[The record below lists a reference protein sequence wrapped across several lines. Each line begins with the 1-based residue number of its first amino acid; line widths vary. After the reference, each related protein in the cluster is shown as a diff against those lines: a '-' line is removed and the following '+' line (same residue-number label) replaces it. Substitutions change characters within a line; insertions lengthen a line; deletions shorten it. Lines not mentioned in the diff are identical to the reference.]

1 MLVWVYDL
9 FCSGFYLTD
18 RLIGWFNMIQ
28 KGYHHRD
35 ISIGNIVMIDEVV
48 KTEAFDTIKTDTK
61 QDDDATD
68 IAAMFKALKI
78 DPSATWDV
86 KLLATLKDLGIT
98 TNKCRGFLIDGD
110 MAIKPVIS
118 MRSATTPFGEI
129 AFRSL
134 LI

>member
-1 MLVWVYDL
+1 MLVSVYDCH

-35 ISIGNIVMIDEVV
+35 ISIGNIVMVDEAI
-48 KTEAFDTIKTDTK
+48 KTEIFDIIKTDTK

-68 IAAMFKALKI
+68 IAEMFKALKI

-86 KLLATLKDLGIT
+86 KLLATLKDLDIT
-98 TNKCRGFLIDGD
+98 DKCRGFLIDGD
-110 MAIKPVIS
+110 MAIKMAGYFDGERNES
-118 MRSATTPFGEI
+118 RSV
-129 AFRSL
+129 R
-134 LI
+134 